1 MLSTLWLWDLRPWF
15 SDLENR
21 MKAANWA
28 VYIHF
33 RARRPWI
40 KERKGRREREREGGR
55 ERGRRAGRE
64 DRQDWDQGTGP
75 TLLFLNTLRLS
86 A

>member
-28 VYIHF
+28 VYIYF
-33 RARRPWI
+33 RARQPWI
-40 KERKGRREREREGGR
+40 KDGKGRRERERRREGG
-55 ERGRRAGRE
+55 E
-64 DRQDWDQGTGP
+64 QGGKAARTG
-75 TLLFLNTLRLS
+75 TKGQALHYYF
-86 A
+86 

>member
-40 KERKGRREREREGGR
+40 REGG
-55 ERGRRAGRE
+55 G
-64 DRQDWDQGTGP
+64 QGGKTARTG
-75 TLLFLNTLRLS
+75 TKEQALHYYF
-86 A
+86 

>member
-1 MLSTLWLWDLRPWF
+1 MNVVPSL
-15 SDLENR
+15 
-21 MKAANWA
+21 
-28 VYIHF
+28 
-33 RARRPWI
+33 
-40 KERKGRREREREGGR
+40 GREEEREGGR